1 MKKLIFCTILLISFI
16 SSCSKKQDDKKAIA
30 RVYDA
35 YLYEEDL
42 KEILPENYSKEDSVL
57 LVSNYINSWAQDQLL
72 LKKAEINLD
81 DKASV
86 DKLVDQYREDLLIN
100 KYKSAVVEQYL
111 DTVVTSDDISK
122 FYNENK
128 EIFKLNEE
136 LVKLKYIYFSNDL
149 LNPNDFVTLFKSSKK
164 VDADSL
170 KSQEMQLN
178 SFNLNDSIWIRLED
192 IMAKIPSF
200 DNRDKERILKKSKY
214 FEKKD
219 SLGVYL
225 VAVKEALKRNETAPM
240 SYVLPTIKQMILH
253 KKKLELLKK
262 IEETLVE
269 DALSSKEFE
278 IYESSSN
285 N

>member
-1 MKKLIFCTILLISFI
+1 MKKLIICAILLISLI

-30 RVYDA
+30 RVYDV
-35 YLYEEDL
+35 YLYEDDL
-42 KEILPENYSKEDSVL
+42 KEILPENFSEEDSAI
-57 LVSNYINSWAQDQLL
+57 LVSNFINSWAQDQLL
-72 LKKAEINLD
+72 LQKAEINLD
-81 DKASV
+81 DKANV
-86 DKLVDQYREDLLIN
+86 DKLVDQYRQDMLIN

-149 LNPNDFVTLFKSSKK
+149 LNPEDFVTLFRSSKK
-164 VDADSL
+164 EDIDSL
-170 KSQEMQLN
+170 QSQEMQLN

-192 IMAKIPSF
+192 IMTKIPSF

-225 VAVKEALKRNETAPM
+225 VAVKGALRRNETAPM

-253 KKKLELLKK
+253 KNKLELLKQ
-262 IEETLVE
+262 IEKTLVE
-269 DALSSKEFE
+269 DAIGSKEFE

>member
-1 MKKLIFCTILLISFI
+1 MIRSVTFVLFI
-16 SSCSKKQDDKKAIA
+16 IVFFSSCTNKKDDKKAIA

-42 KEILPENYSKEDSVL
+42 KEILPENFSSEDSVL
-57 LVSNYINSWAQDQLL
+57 LVSNFINSWAQDQLL
-72 LKKAEINLD
+72 LQKAVMNLD

-86 DKLVDQYREDLLIN
+86 DRLVDQYRQDLLIN

-111 DTVVTSDDISK
+111 DTVVTSEDILS

-128 EIFKLNEE
+128 EIFRLNEE
-136 LVKLKYIYFSNDL
+136 LVKLKYIHFSNDL
-149 LNPNDFVTLFKSSKK
+149 LNPKDFETLFKSSKQE
-164 VDADSL
+164 DIDSL
-170 KSQEMQLN
+170 KSQEMQLT

-192 IMAKIPSF
+192 IMDKIPAF
-200 DNRDKERILKKSKY
+200 DDKDKDRILKKSRF

-225 VAVKEALKRNETAPM
+225 VAVKEALRRNETAPM

-278 IYESSSN
+278 IYEKSLEN
-285 N
+285 